1 MNIFGKL
8 QKLFHIACP
17 RQKNNAE
24 EGQREGQER
33 ERERAVKGAQSRLKR
48 RANIAVYAKLA
59 ELSVLACPPVNQAHN
74 ELIEIIAPTA

>member
-33 ERERAVKGAQSRLKR
+33 EREGAQSRLKR
-48 RANIAVYAKLA
+48 RANIAVYAKPA